1 MVTRH
6 GVFAG
11 VSVLSVVVASAAAQ
25 EAQGPKEPQPSIKV
39 AASLDAYAL
48 PAPADVHDA
57 SEGPLREG
65 EILALG
71 YDPARFERADLRSQL
86 GVVSTLTASR
96 RFGGIRLEAEAST
109 LQNDVSDAESFAI
122 LRGAPR
128 MGADASNPDIGLSVD
143 EVVGRAGKV
152 ETRAGYLNGYYDL
165 DTGRSDL
172 TAHLGAGV
180 GAAEVDLWYAPQGG
194 AGGDAIV
201 AQTDRV
207 AAFQLMAGGR
217 YEVSRKAELLFGA
230 RYRGLAGGAGA
241 DSAPLRVESGGLIA
255 EVGYKAR
262 F

>member
-1 MVTRH
+1 MVTRRSVLV
-6 GVFAG
+6 GA
-11 VSVLSVVVASAAAQ
+11 SVLSLAATPVAAQ
-25 EAQGPKEPQPSIKV
+25 ETREAQGPQPSIQV
-39 AASLDAYAL
+39 AASLDAYA
-48 PAPADVHDA
+48 APAATGIHDA
-57 SEGPLREG
+57 SERPLREG

-71 YDPARFERADLRSQL
+71 YDPARFERADLQSQL

-96 RFGGIRLEAEAST
+96 RFGGLRLEAEAST
-109 LQNDVSDAESFAI
+109 LQNDVSDGEAFAI

-143 EVVGRAGKV
+143 EVMGRAGKV

-172 TAHLGAGV
+172 TAHLGAGL

-194 AGGDAIV
+194 TGGDVII

-217 YEVSRKAELLFGA
+217 YEVSKKAELLFGA

-241 DSAPLRVESGGLIA
+241 DGAPLRVESGGLIA
-255 EVGYKAR
+255 ELGYKAR